1 MGLVLSICAY
11 IYPKKRRCCKS
22 RKPLFA
28 RCERFPSRAR
38 AWRECAKLRFS
49 GGRPVACVKSSCGW
63 HGAAAGRFSGG
74 FWGRERTEGKLV
86 IRAHCPAPPLSA
98 LKTGGDRLFD
108 QGIIFKSC
116 FFAGIMAWGD
126 SNYSAIHNFDSWTRK
141 GRPYEKAQRP
151 GLLAKVPGC
160 AGGRVENY
168 TMSINLSIYD
178 FIMKACPYMKV
189 SICPITLKP
198 NVRQWKQMFLDF
210 TSYPHSAPLP
220 LSVRG
225 TANFRSVWGF
235 FILFL

>member
-38 AWRECAKLRFS
+38 AGRECAKLRFS
-49 GGRPVACVKSSCGW
+49 GGRPEACDESSCGW

-74 FWGRERTEGKLV
+74 RGSLENFEGKLV
-86 IRAHCPAPPLSA
+86 IRAHCPAPPLFA
-98 LKTGGDRLFD
+98 HKTGGDRLFD
-108 QGIIFKSC
+108 QGNIFKSC
-116 FFAGIMAWGD
+116 FFAGITAWGD

-225 TANFRSVWGF
+225 TANFRSV
-235 FILFL
+235 